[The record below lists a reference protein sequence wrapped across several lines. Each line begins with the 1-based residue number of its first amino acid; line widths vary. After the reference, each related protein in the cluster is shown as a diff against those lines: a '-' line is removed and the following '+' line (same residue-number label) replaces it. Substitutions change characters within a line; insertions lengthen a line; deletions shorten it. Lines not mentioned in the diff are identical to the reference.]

1 MNKINYYIYVRN
13 RLKNGIKDNNNYDI
27 IKFTENSKGKGRYAH
42 MKWTE
47 ITIKTSTEAVEA
59 ITNIL
64 YEQNV
69 GGVSIEDPKDFKF
82 QKKNDYDWDFV
93 EEEIFN
99 SGYDGVIIKTYITEE
114 RDVTADINTI
124 KEKIDNLKAFGI
136 DVGEAIVELSQV
148 DEEDWANEWKNYYK
162 PTKVGEK
169 IVVKPTWEE
178 YYKQDGD
185 LIIELDPG
193 MAFGTGTHETTTMCI
208 RELEKFVKEDTKVFD
223 IGCGSGI
230 LAIAA
235 AKLGAKDVLAVDL
248 DEVAVKVSKENIELN
263 KVEDKVVAMYGN
275 LMEVVHEKAD
285 IVVANIIADII
296 KILAKDIKNFMKDDA
311 VFISSGII
319 HAKVDEV
326 KEALVANGLEVLYVE
341 SLGEWNAIVSKI
353 K

>member
-1 MNKINYYIYVRN
+1 
-13 RLKNGIKDNNNYDI
+13 
-27 IKFTENSKGKGRYAH
+27 
-42 MKWTE
+42 MKWAE
-47 ITIKTSTEAVEA
+47 ITIKTTTEAVEA

-82 QKKNDYDWDFV
+82 QKKHEYDWDFV

-114 RDVTADINTI
+114 RDVSDDIKLI
-124 KEKIDNLKAFGI
+124 KEKIDGLKEFGI
-136 DVGEAIVELSQV
+136 NVGEAIVELSQV

-162 PTKVGEK
+162 PTKIGEK

-178 YYKQDGD
+178 YEAADTD

-193 MAFGTGTHETTTMCI
+193 MAFGTGTHETTSMCI
-208 RELEKFVKEDTKVFD
+208 RELEKYVRPESKVFD

-235 AKLGAKDVLAVDL
+235 AKLGAKNVLAVDL

-263 KVEDKVVAMYGN
+263 KVEGSVNALHGN
-275 LMEVVHEKAD
+275 LMEVVNDKAD

-296 KILAKDIKNFMKDDA
+296 KILAKDIKQFMKDEA

-326 KEALVANGLEVLYVE
+326 KEALTQNGLEIVHVE

-353 K
+353 SK

>member
-1 MNKINYYIYVRN
+1 
-13 RLKNGIKDNNNYDI
+13 
-27 IKFTENSKGKGRYAH
+27 

-82 QKKNDYDWDFV
+82 QKKNEYDWDFV

-114 RDVTADINTI
+114 RDVTDDVELI
-124 KEKIDNLKAFGI
+124 KTKIHKLKDFGI
-136 DVGEAIVELSQV
+136 DIGEGLVELSQV

-162 PTKVGEK
+162 PTKIGK
-169 IVVKPTWEE
+169 NIVVKPTWEE
-178 YYKQDGD
+178 YEKEESD

-193 MAFGTGTHETTTMCI
+193 MAFGTGTHETTSMCMV
-208 RELEKFVKEDTKVFD
+208 ELEKYVNENSKVFD

-235 AKLGAKDVLAVDL
+235 AKLGAKEVLAVDL
-248 DEVAVKVSKENIELN
+248 DEVAVTVSKENVKLN
-263 KVEDKVVAMYGN
+263 NVEDIVDVKHGN
-275 LMEVVHEKAD
+275 LMDVVNDKAD

-296 KILAKDIKNFMKDDA
+296 KILAKDVANFMKEDA

-326 KEALVANGLEVLYVE
+326 KESLIENGFEIVNVE
-341 SLGEWNAIVSKI
+341 SLGEWNVIVSKL